1 MLKDYVF
8 QLKRNL
14 LFKNLEQNQILDLMN
29 CLKPTIS
36 RYKSGEFIALS
47 GDVMTNIGV
56 LVSGEINISKET
68 ASGDVMIIS
77 KLKEGDLFGEVAALS
92 GLCKAPANVIAKT
105 DCVVLFLNPA
115 NFLNKQACT
124 CNSYHQFIQNM
135 IMTLAR
141 KAYRLNKKIDYLV
154 IKSLRGKIC
163 AYLSDAYREKNS
175 TEISLP
181 FNRNDFAEFLYVS
194 RPSLSREL
202 SRMRDE
208 GIIEFKGNNI
218 EILNLDA
225 VTNGFEVE

>member
-1 MLKDYVF
+1 MLKDYVN
-8 QLKRNL
+8 QLKKNL
-14 LFKNLEQNQILDLMN
+14 LFKNIESDQIIDLMN
-29 CLKPTIS
+29 WLKPTIS
-36 RYKSGEFIALS
+36 RYQSGEFIAFS

-56 LVSGEINISKET
+56 LVSGKINISKDT

-92 GLCKAPANVIAKT
+92 GLGKAPVNVIAKT
-105 DCVVLFLNPA
+105 DCIVVFLNPA
-115 NFLNKQACT
+115 NFLSKKDCT
-124 CNSYHQFIQNM
+124 CDSYSQFIQNA

-154 IKSLRGKIC
+154 IKSLRGRIC
-163 AYLSDAYREKNS
+163 AYLSDAYRERNS
-175 TEISLP
+175 TEIRLP

-208 GIIEFKGNNI
+208 GIIVFKGNNI
-218 EILNLDA
+218 KILDLET
-225 VTNGFEVE
+225 VTNVF